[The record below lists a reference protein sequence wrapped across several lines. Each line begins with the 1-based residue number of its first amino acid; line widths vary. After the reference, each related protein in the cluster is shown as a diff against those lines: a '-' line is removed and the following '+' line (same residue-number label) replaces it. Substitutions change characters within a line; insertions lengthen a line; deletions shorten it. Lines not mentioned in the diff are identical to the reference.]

1 MSGKLFYIHVYIERV
16 FRFNTCQILQICNF
30 TWSFSDKYIE
40 LIYGFRSPM
49 AERGCLFVCLFL
61 LKEKKSVKLNK
72 KLDVPK

>member
-40 LIYGFRSPM
+40 LIYGFRSLM
-49 AERGCLFVCLFL
+49 AERGFFFFFS